1 MASKASGTLVP
12 IIEKQHASWS
22 LMVTA
27 SHALEL
33 PASVLPSAPHSL
45 RSAARGSEVP
55 MDQGGGLH
63 VSRGD

>member
-27 SHALEL
+27 SHALGFGF
-33 PASVLPSAPHSL
+33 AIG
-45 RSAARGSEVP
+45 AA
-55 MDQGGGLH
+55 
-63 VSRGD
+63 